1 MKNNT
6 VKVNGII
13 YNKDNFNSLHIS
25 SEPEN
30 SWRNA
35 IYYFL
40 KNWFDDSSFILAQT
54 SGSTGKPKNIQLAKQ
69 SMVNSAQMTNQFFGI
84 NSKSTALLCLPA
96 SYIAGKMMLVRA
108 MVGGFNLITVEPT
121 SNPFESLDVSIDFT
135 AITPFQLFH
144 SFESLRTKSV
154 RKIIVG
160 GSPVTTKLEKLTED
174 IPSELYETYGMTE
187 TCSHIAL
194 RRFNGAEKSDCFTV
208 LEGISIRQNK
218 RGCLVIGAPHLL
230 DEEIQTNDMVELISA
245 TSFRWL
251 GRADSAINSGG
262 VKIHPEQVEKKLE
275 GIISSNYFISSLPDE
290 LLENKVIL
298 MIESESYSHQEEEIL
313 KSEMEKILDK
323 YEIPKQI
330 LFCSS
335 FIYSQNNKLLRT
347 ETLEKMKTN
356 LN

>member
-25 SEPEN
+25 SEPES
-30 SWRNA
+30 SWYNA

-40 KNWFDDSSFILAQT
+40 KNWFDDSGFILVQT

-69 SMVNSAQMTNQFFGI
+69 SMVNSALMTNQFFSLS
-84 NSKSTALLCLPA
+84 SKSTALLCLPA

-121 SNPFESLDVSIDFT
+121 SNPFESLDITIDFT
-135 AITPFQLFH
+135 AITPFQLFQ
-144 SFESLRTKSV
+144 SVESLRTKTV
-154 RKIIVG
+154 QKIIVG
-160 GSPVTTKLEKLTED
+160 GSPVASKLEKLAKN

-187 TCSHIAL
+187 TSSHIAL
-194 RRFNGAEKSDCFTV
+194 RRFNGAEKSDYFTV
-208 LEGISIRQNK
+208 LEGVSIRQDQ
-218 RGCLVIGAPHLL
+218 RGCLVIEAPHLL
-230 DEEIQTNDMVELISA
+230 NEEIQTNDMVELISP

-251 GRADSAINSGG
+251 GRADSTINSGG

-275 GIISSNYFISSLPDE
+275 GIISSNYFISSIPDE
-290 LLENKVIL
+290 LLENKVVLI
-298 MIESESYSHQEEEIL
+298 IESETYTPQQEEFL

-330 LFCSS
+330 FFCSS
-335 FIYSQNNKLLRT
+335 FIYSPNNKLLRT
-347 ETLEKMKTN
+347 ETLEKQKTN